1 MCNRL
6 LGRRSKCYSTRA
18 VRSALLMVTV
28 LKLST
33 RMITGLAKQM
43 E

>member
-1 MCNRL
+1 MSA
-6 LGRRSKCYSTRA
+6 LGRRSKGYSTRA